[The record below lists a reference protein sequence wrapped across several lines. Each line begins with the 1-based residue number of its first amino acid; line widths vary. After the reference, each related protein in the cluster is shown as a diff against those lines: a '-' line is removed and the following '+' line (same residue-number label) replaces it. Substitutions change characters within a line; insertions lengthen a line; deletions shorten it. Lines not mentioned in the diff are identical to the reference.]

1 MNANAKDIW
10 VFVETSP
17 DGLAAC
23 GIELLDTAAQLADA
37 YGGASVAVVAGS
49 ADGTAAAEAALCG
62 ADRVVKLISGALS
75 GVSADTYAAALSQ
88 LMEGGRPAALLFGAS
103 PLSRELAARM
113 ACRLRTSIT
122 TDFTAAR
129 IPSGSDSIVWTR
141 PVFGGAYMAETTC
154 SGARPQ
160 IGVAKQNAFKRG
172 GSARP
177 AVETVEAGGSLS
189 EIAALC
195 ALREFVPAAGDG
207 ELSIEDAQVVVA
219 GGRGVGSAEGFGQ
232 LRELAELL
240 GGAVAC
246 SRAVTDADWMPNS
259 ALVGQTGKTIA
270 PKLYIACGISGAM
283 QHTCGMEDSDCVIAI
298 NKDPEAPIFEI
309 AKYGVVGD
317 LNAVIPA
324 LIEEI
329 KRIRA

>member
-1 MNANAKDIW
+1 M
-10 VFVETSP
+10 SP
-17 DGLAAC
+17 
-23 GIELLDTAAQLADA
+23 
-37 YGGASVAVVAGS
+37 
-49 ADGTAAAEAALCG
+49 
-62 ADRVVKLISGALS
+62 
-75 GVSADTYAAALSQ
+75 
-88 LMEGGRPAALLFGAS
+88 P
-103 PLSRELAARM
+103 P
-113 ACRLRTSIT
+113 
-122 TDFTAAR
+122 
-129 IPSGSDSIVWTR
+129 
-141 PVFGGAYMAETTC
+141 
-154 SGARPQ
+154 
-160 IGVAKQNAFKRG
+160 
-172 GSARP
+172 
-177 AVETVEAGGSLS
+177 
-189 EIAALC
+189 
-195 ALREFVPAAGDG
+195 GDG

-317 LNAVIPA
+317 LERRYNR
-324 LIEEI
+324 L
-329 KRIRA
+329 